1 MSVLLLV
8 NLLMMLV
15 LLIVIESCLLSSR
28 LTRLESQRLTL
39 SVLVRDIVDL
49 AGRQS
54 VAVGRVHVERRLQ
67 RDRRRGKRVQDHLGR
82 RRDRQLRRK
91 RRLRRRPVNG
101 QRRQRLQRR
110 AHLRRQR
117 RRRLGSDARRRLV
130 LGTAAAPSG
139 EETGELLKVAL
150 RLRRRQLPGP
160 PLLVFPPQ
168 RPLPPVRPLLRRR
181 GRLRE

>member
-91 RRLRRRPVNG
+91 GRLRRRPVNG
-101 QRRQRLQRR
+101 QRRQRRQRR
-110 AHLRRQR
+110 AHLRR
-117 RRRLGSDARRRLV
+117 
-130 LGTAAAPSG
+130 
-139 EETGELLKVAL
+139 
-150 RLRRRQLPGP
+150 
-160 PLLVFPPQ
+160 
-168 RPLPPVRPLLRRR
+168 
-181 GRLRE
+181 